1 MWNRDGMYGLVPL
14 ARVKNQIKYI
24 LDVNKTCDPGDE
36 RCLIEFIWGET
47 EEIPVE
53 TGQALERDS

>member
-1 MWNRDGMYGLVPL
+1 MYGLVPL